1 VLLCGPVSA
10 VLAVLL
16 QEPLWLVSIFL
27 QVVLAAVVFRNRY
40 YVQLPR
46 FAIYVAANLS
56 QAIFLLGVYAR
67 YGFNSRQAY
76 LLFWA
81 SESICVVARV
91 LAGFEVIARTLEAYR
106 GVWGLARRLLAISFL
121 MVLCY
126 TAAEAPRSVKW
137 VVVPTDR
144 GFHLA
149 FAVALVCCL
158 VVIRHYCIQVPA
170 LYRSL
175 LGGFCFYSCMAVL
188 RNTVLQALFERYLLH
203 FRYYQVFWDVASLLP
218 FIIVQSWWAY
228 ALRKPAEASLPR
240 PVPRPPTEYENLG
253 PEINERLRRL
263 NDLLSKVWKLRVS
276 QS

>member
-1 VLLCGPVSA
+1 VSA

-27 QVVLAAVVFRNRY
+27 QVVLAFAVFRNRY

-46 FAIYVAANLS
+46 FATYVAANLS

-67 YGFNSRQAY
+67 YGFNSRQGY
-76 LLFWA
+76 VLFLV
-81 SESICVVARV
+81 SEAICVVARV

-121 MVLCY
+121 LVLCY
-126 TAAEAPRSVKW
+126 AAAEAPRSAEW
-137 VVVPTDR
+137 PVVPTDR
-144 GFHLA
+144 GLHLA
-149 FAVALVCCL
+149 FAVALVSCL

-170 LYRSL
+170 VYRSL
-175 LGGFCFYSCMAVL
+175 LGGFCFYSCMMVL
-188 RNTVLQALFERYLLH
+188 KNTLLQALFLRYLLQ
-203 FRYYQVFWDVASLLP
+203 FRYYQVFWDAASLLP
-218 FIIVQSWWAY
+218 FIIVQGWWAY

-240 PVPRPPTEYENLG
+240 PLPRAPSEYENLG

-263 NDLLSKVWKLRVS
+263 NDLLSKFWKLRVS
-276 QS
+276 RS